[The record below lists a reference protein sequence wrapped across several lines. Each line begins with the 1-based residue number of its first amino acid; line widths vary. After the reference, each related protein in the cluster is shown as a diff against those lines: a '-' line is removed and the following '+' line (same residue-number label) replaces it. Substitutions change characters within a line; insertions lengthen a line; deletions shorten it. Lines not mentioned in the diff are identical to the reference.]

1 MAVLDF
7 TVANITL
14 PSIEPEFGVSPLVA
28 VADVVRG
35 VSGDRAALLA
45 AAIVART
52 ATIVSWMM
60 PAARLPGVGSFQIS
74 GSWP

>member
-1 MAVLDF
+1 VLDF

-45 AAIVART
+45 PPYSRRPSSLAPRR
-52 ATIVSWMM
+52 SC
-60 PAARLPGVGSFQIS
+60 PG
-74 GSWP
+74 